1 MLKTIS
7 LLAILPALTFAF
19 FIPFPVYGPDTLTN
33 SSKVEDDKMSHYSHV
48 DNLEKATNF
57 ETHNSKICSFVDYV
71 DTVLCN
77 STESVSGSGLDSMSF
92 NQNRNENQTKESK
105 NNFQNIKNKNSSIE
119 FNLELDPKDLCPLL
133 ELVDKSFCKSG
144 KGVHAATSGE
154 KENIDPKDLCPL
166 LELIETKLCS

>member
-1 MLKTIS
+1 MLKTVS

-19 FIPFPVYGPDTLTN
+19 FIPFPMSVPD
-33 SSKVEDDKMSHYSHV
+33 SSKMQDGGVSQYPHV
-48 DNLEKATNF
+48 DNLEKATKF
-57 ETHNSKICSFVDYV
+57 QTTHNSKICSFVDYV

-77 STESVSGSGLDSMSF
+77 STESDSLSF
-92 NQNRNENQTKESK
+92 NQNQNDTKESK
-105 NNFQNIKNKNSSIE
+105 NNFQNIKNKNSSLE

-133 ELVDKSFCKSG
+133 GLIDKSFCKSG
-144 KGVHAATSGE
+144 KSVHTGTE

>member
-1 MLKTIS
+1 MLKTVS

-19 FIPFPVYGPDTLTN
+19 FIPFPVYGPDHGPSPVPN
-33 SSKVEDDKMSHYSHV
+33 SSKVEDDKVSHYSHV

-57 ETHNSKICSFVDYV
+57 ETHNTKICSFVDYV

-77 STESVSGSGLDSMSF
+77 STGSGSGSDSVSF
-92 NQNRNENQTKESK
+92 NQNQNVTKESK

-133 ELVDKSFCKSG
+133 ELVDKSFCKSS
-144 KGVHAATSGE
+144 KGINDETTSE

>member
-1 MLKTIS
+1 MLKTVS

-19 FIPFPVYGPDTLTN
+19 FIPFPVYGPDTLPD
-33 SSKVEDDKMSHYSHV
+33 SSKIHDDKMSQFSHV
-48 DNLEKATNF
+48 DNLEKATKF
-57 ETHNSKICSFVDYV
+57 ETTHNSKICSFVDFV

-77 STESVSGSGLDSMSF
+77 STESDSLSF
-92 NQNRNENQTKESK
+92 NQNMNENGIKESK
-105 NNFQNIKNKNSSIE
+105 NNFQNIKNKNSSLE

-133 ELVDKSFCKSG
+133 ELVDKTFCKSS
-144 KGVHAATSGE
+144 KGVHAATTSE

>member
-1 MLKTIS
+1 MLKTVS

-19 FIPFPVYGPDTLTN
+19 FIPFPI
-33 SSKVEDDKMSHYSHV
+33 SSPSHSDVNKSALVEHAHV
-48 DNLEKATNF
+48 ANNNNNNNEGV
-57 ETHNSKICSFVDYV
+57 KICSFVEYV

-77 STESVSGSGLDSMSF
+77 STDI
-92 NQNRNENQTKESK
+92 NHTKEL
-105 NNFQNIKNKNSSIE
+105 NNNNNNNNNEKPSIE
-119 FNLELDPKDLCPLL
+119 FNLEMDPKNLCPLF

-144 KGVHAATSGE
+144 KHIKVGIE

>member
-1 MLKTIS
+1 MLKTVS

-19 FIPFPVYGPDTLTN
+19 FIPFPVYGPDPLPN

-57 ETHNSKICSFVDYV
+57 ETHNTKICSFVDYV

-77 STESVSGSGLDSMSF
+77 STGSGSGSGSDSMSF
-92 NQNRNENQTKESK
+92 NQNRNDTKESK
-105 NNFQNIKNKNSSIE
+105 NIFQNIKNKNSSIE

-144 KGVHAATSGE
+144 KGAHAATTSE

>member
-1 MLKTIS
+1 MLKTVS

-19 FIPFPVYGPDTLTN
+19 FIPFPMSGPVPD
-33 SSKVEDDKMSHYSHV
+33 SSKMQEGGMSHYSHV
-48 DNLEKATNF
+48 DNIEKATKF
-57 ETHNSKICSFVDYV
+57 QRHNSKICSFVDYA

-77 STESVSGSGLDSMSF
+77 NTESDSLSF
-92 NQNRNENQTKESK
+92 NRNQNDTKESK
-105 NNFQNIKNKNSSIE
+105 NNFQNIKNKNSSLE

-133 ELVDKSFCKSG
+133 ELVDKTFCKSG
-144 KGVHAATSGE
+144 KSVHTGTE